1 LTAGQRAS
9 PEHAANVPP
18 VRLLAAIALTG
29 SIAMAGC
36 TIGGSDESSSGSGGG
51 VSAGP
56 APTSSQSQAAEKLGF
71 PTVATRNTVRVGG
84 GDPIADLAGTTAA
97 VFPATTQ
104 LDRPHAVA
112 LVDKDDWQ
120 GAVAGSVLNAQ
131 PLGAPVL
138 ASDGGNLPA
147 ATADVINRLK
157 PSGSD
162 LARDAQVIRIGPKP
176 PAPSGFKSG
185 KIAAA
190 DPYATAAAIDRFFTA
205 LRGKPSPHVIV
216 ASGEQA
222 PYAMPAAAWAARSGD
237 SVLFTRSDSL
247 PAATL
252 KAIAAHDRPDIY
264 VLGPESVISKAVETK
279 LAKLGTVR
287 RVEGPT
293 PVANAV
299 ALARYSR
306 RGFGWGVTVPGYN
319 FSLASITRPLD
330 AAAAATLATN
340 GVFAPMLLTNTDARL
355 PSEVSGYLLD
365 VQPGYQTDPSSGVYN
380 RVWILGD
387 TKTVSLD
394 AQGQLD
400 QITRLVPV
408 ETRNP

>member
-1 LTAGQRAS
+1 
-9 PEHAANVPP
+9 
-18 VRLLAAIALTG
+18 
-29 SIAMAGC
+29 MAG
-36 TIGGSDESSSGSGGG
+36 
-51 VSAGP
+51 
-56 APTSSQSQAAEKLGF
+56 
-71 PTVATRNTVRVGG
+71 VA
-84 GDPIADLAGTTAA
+84 AA
-97 VFPATTQ
+97 VFPATTAQ
-104 LDRPHAVA
+104 EQPHAVA

-120 GAVAGSVLNAQ
+120 GAIAGSVLNAQ
-131 PLGAPVL
+131 PLGAPLL

-147 ATADVINRLK
+147 ATSDVIKRLK
-157 PSGSD
+157 PGGAD
-162 LARDAQVIRIGPKP
+162 LARDAQVIRIGAKP
-176 PAPSGFKSG
+176 PAPSGLKSG

-205 LRGKPSPHVIV
+205 IRGKPSPHVIV

-237 SVLFTRSDSL
+237 SVLFTKRATV
-247 PAATL
+247 PQATL

-264 VLGPESVISKAVETK
+264 VLGPENVISTRVETK
-279 LAKLGTVR
+279 LKKLGTVR
-287 RVEGPT
+287 RVQGPT

-319 FSLASITRPLD
+319 FTLASTTRPLD

-340 GVFAPMLLTNTDARL
+340 GVFAPMLLTTTSATL
-355 PSEVSGYLLD
+355 PSDVSGYLLD

-387 TKTVSLD
+387 TKTISLD
-394 AQGQLD
+394 AQGRLD
-400 QITRLVPV
+400 EITRLVPV
-408 ETRNP
+408 ETRTP